1 MPVSHPTAPR
11 PFTGWHML
19 LVICSFF
26 GVVISVNVTLAVLS
40 STSWTGLVVPNTYV
54 ASQEFDDKRLAHEA
68 QIAAGW
74 QSEFDY
80 DGTRLRILIVD
91 GAGDPVPVDELTV
104 QINRPVGG
112 HDDQLL
118 KMVRTADGAY
128 EAPLA
133 LAPGLW
139 EALAVDP
146 ETALG
151 RYELHTRFVV
161 KGLAKDSEAGAD
173 E

>member
-19 LVICSFF
+19 LVICTFF

-54 ASQEFDDKRLAHEA
+54 ASQEFDDKRLAHES

-80 DGTRLRILIVD
+80 DGARLRISVVD
-91 GAGDPVPVDELTV
+91 GDGNPVPVDELTV

-118 KMVRTADGAY
+118 TMARAADGAY
-128 EAPLA
+128 EAPLT
-133 LAPGLW
+133 LEPGLW

-146 ETALG
+146 DTELG
-151 RYELHTRFVV
+151 RYELHTRFLV
-161 KGLAKDSEAGAD
+161 KDPTK
-173 E
+173 